1 MGELEAGE
9 EVLGGHGEEGGLV
22 GADVVEV
29 DGGDAE
35 GDAGLEMID
44 EVGRVGDEEDGAVD
58 VLGADVA
65 GGAVEVGGRA
75 NVPVDVAAE
84 GVEAPLGVGLV
95 AGLFEGGGPG

>member
-1 MGELEAGE
+1 MARK
-9 EVLGGHGEEGGLV
+9 GGLV

-65 GGAVEVGGRA
+65 GGAVEVGGGA

-95 AGLFEGGGPG
+95 AGFFEGGGPRIGRS